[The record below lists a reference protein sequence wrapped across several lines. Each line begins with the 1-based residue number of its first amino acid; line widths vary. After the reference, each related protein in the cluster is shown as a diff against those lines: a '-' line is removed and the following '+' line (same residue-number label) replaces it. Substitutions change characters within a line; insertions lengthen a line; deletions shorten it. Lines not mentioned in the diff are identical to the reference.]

1 MLFEWDDEKE
11 KINIKK
17 HGISFETAS
26 FVFLDKNRKEYYD
39 EEHSSLEEDRFIT
52 IGKVKDVLFVVYTD
66 VNDITRIIS
75 ARLADSDEKRD
86 YYGNC

>member
-1 MLFEWDDEKE
+1 MRERIMAACGNDC
-11 KINIKK
+11 
-17 HGISFETAS
+17 SAS
-26 FVFLDKNRKEYYD
+26 LVFLDESRKEYYD

-86 YYGNC
+86 YYGDS